1 ATGGRA
7 RTPRSPAVPM
17 RGSPGR
23 REGRSWSR
31 DALLEPRPF
40 LGAALRLGDR
50 GHERMVAPA
59 PHVAPRW
66 RPRDRASESDWLVE
80 PDAFGNAVGNR
91 ALSHELGEVPPRVVQ
106 DRLWPCLADGSR
118 D

>member
-1 ATGGRA
+1 
-7 RTPRSPAVPM
+7 
-17 RGSPGR
+17 
-23 REGRSWSR
+23 
-31 DALLEPRPF
+31 
-40 LGAALRLGDR
+40 DR

-66 RPRDRASESDWLVE
+66 RPRDRAGESDWLVE

-118 D
+118 DRRIEVGDDPLGRVLERREECLPAVHVLAALDLDETRLRA